1 MVQCWPMNEVA
12 LSCSSNATGMPHAL
26 SRRNTLQVVRL
37 ASAPLPEMMS
47 CLAPSPAVMSS
58 LETSATSSSLPAI
71 RWMVL
76 VLPSATAG
84 PRECLE
90 RSAVL
95 ASTGDDPVWGCEAIE
110 IAQLRL
116 RARAQEGLIHAYFAG
131 KPDRPPRARGR
142 EPQGGRLT
150 P

>member
-26 SRRNTLQVVRL
+26 SRRKTLQVVRF
-37 ASAPLPEMMS
+37 ARAPLPEMMS

-58 LETSATSSSLPAI
+58 LATSATSSSLPTI
-71 RWMVL
+71 RWIVL

-95 ASTGDDPVWGCEAIE
+95 ASTGEGPVWGCENIE
-110 IAQLRL
+110 IAQSWP
-116 RARAQEGLIHAYFAG
+116 RARAQSGLIHAYFAEEPG
-131 KPDRPPRARGR
+131 GPSGRRAGD
-142 EPQGGRLT
+142 PLGGLT